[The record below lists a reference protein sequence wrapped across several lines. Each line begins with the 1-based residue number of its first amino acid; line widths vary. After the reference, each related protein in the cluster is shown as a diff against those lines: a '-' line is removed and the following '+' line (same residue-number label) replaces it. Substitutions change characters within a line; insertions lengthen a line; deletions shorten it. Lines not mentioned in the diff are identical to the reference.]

1 MNFGFLTECYAREGS
16 SHAQAYADAIAQADA
31 AEAMGLDS
39 IWMVE
44 QHFRPWASLLP
55 SPMLLGSAIAARTKR
70 VRIGLAVQVLPLC
83 NPLRVAEEANMLD
96 QISGGRFDLGV
107 GRSGITKFYD
117 GYNIPY
123 AESRERFDEALEI
136 ILGVFTTDPFSFEG
150 QFHSYHDVTLSPN
163 PVQSPHPPV
172 WVATSTPESF
182 PVLGKRGIPL
192 LLWFQGNWTEEPLEA
207 YRKAW
212 HEAGHPGEPQV
223 LVRFPAY
230 VGETPDRGFSEPR
243 VSTLHDFRRTLREN
257 REAGQEERANQS
269 QYWIDHYDEYVGS
282 RAAYGSPE
290 EVVERLREFKER
302 MGVTGFML
310 DLNFGGQ
317 IPQELVLNSMRLL
330 AEKVMPEFK

>member
-1 MNFGFLTECYAREGS
+1 MNFGFLTECYAREGK
-16 SHAQAYADAIAQADA
+16 SHARAYADAIAQVDA

-55 SPMLLGSAIAARTKR
+55 SPVLLGSAIAARTKR
-70 VRIGLAVQVLPLC
+70 VRIGMAVQVLPLC

-96 QISGGRFDLGV
+96 QISQGRFDLGV
-107 GRSGITKFYD
+107 GRSGIAKFYD

-123 AESRERFDEALEI
+123 SESRERFNEALDI
-136 ILGVFTTDPFSFEG
+136 ILGVFTTDPFSFKG
-150 QFHSYHDVTLSPN
+150 QFNSYSGVTLSPD
-163 PVQSPHPPV
+163 PVQQPHPPV

-182 PVLGKRGIPL
+182 PVLGTRGLPL
-192 LLWFQGNWTEEPLEA
+192 LLWFQGDWHEESLQA

-212 HEAGHPGEPQV
+212 HEAGHQGEPEV
-223 LVRFPAY
+223 LVRLPAY
-230 VGETPDRGFSEPR
+230 IGETPERGFGEPR
-243 VSTLHDFRRTLREN
+243 ESTLHDFARTLREN
-257 REAGQEERANQS
+257 RQAGQEQRANQS
-269 QYWIDHYDEYVGS
+269 QYWIDHYGEYVSS

-290 EVVERLREFKER
+290 EVVARLQELKKR

-317 IPQELVLNSMRLL
+317 VPQELVLNSMRLL
-330 AEKVMPEFK
+330 SEKVMPAFK